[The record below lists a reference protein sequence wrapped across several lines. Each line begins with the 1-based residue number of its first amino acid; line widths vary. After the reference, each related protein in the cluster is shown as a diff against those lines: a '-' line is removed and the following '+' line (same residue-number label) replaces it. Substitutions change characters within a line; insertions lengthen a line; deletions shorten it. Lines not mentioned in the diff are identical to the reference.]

1 MEGTEQVKQWRGW
14 SFPDEEQHLLDW
26 MQQVNDVRHGR
37 PTYQAHKY
45 DEALLHCRRRRVA
58 VDIGANVGLWS
69 WLMCHDFARVEAFE
83 PVADYADCWA
93 MNCPQGNLHRMALGE
108 NAGSVSMVALTPG
121 SCGDTTVHIGQ
132 AGTGKGEVEMRTLD
146 SFGFTEVDLIKCDN
160 EGYELFVMRG
170 AVDTLRR
177 CRPVVIVEQKPGHG
191 KAFGLD
197 DDAAVR
203 FLEKQGMRV
212 KRVMSGDYVMGW

>member
-1 MEGTEQVKQWRGW
+1 
-14 SFPDEEQHLLDW
+14 
-26 MQQVNDVRHGR
+26 
-37 PTYQAHKY
+37 
-45 DEALLHCRRRRVA
+45 
-58 VDIGANVGLWS
+58 
-69 WLMCHDFARVEAFE
+69 
-83 PVADYADCWA
+83 
-93 MNCPQGNLHRMALGE
+93 
-108 NAGSVSMVALTPG
+108 
-121 SCGDTTVHIGQ
+121 
-132 AGTGKGEVEMRTLD
+132 
-146 SFGFTEVDLIKCDN
+146 VDLIKCDN